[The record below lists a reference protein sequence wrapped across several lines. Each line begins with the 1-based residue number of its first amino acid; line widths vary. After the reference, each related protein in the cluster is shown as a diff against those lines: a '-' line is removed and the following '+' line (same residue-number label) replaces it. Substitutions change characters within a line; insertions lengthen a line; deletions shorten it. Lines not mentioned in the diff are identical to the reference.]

1 MGLEGKRALITGG
14 TAGIGAEAA
23 RLFVADGAEEVV
35 IAGRD
40 EERGT
45 AAVADIGGPVRFVRA
60 DMNDLESVAA
70 LAGEA
75 GDVDILVNNAAAFPT
90 APTLDQTVEGF
101 EMMFDT
107 NVRGLFFLTRALV
120 PAMLAK
126 GDGAI
131 VNTTTVAAH
140 VGVPGAPVYSATKAA
155 VAGLTRAW
163 AAEWS
168 SQGVRVN
175 SISPGPT
182 ITEGVVVEWGEGVKD
197 PRLDDAD
204 RPHREAR
211 GDRRGDPLP
220 RLAAGQLRDR
230 LDPGGRR
237 RRLVPLRSG
246 FWTA

>member
-1 MGLEGKRALITGG
+1 MGLEGRRALITGG

-23 RLFVADGAEEVV
+23 RLFVADGAEEGV

-40 EERGT
+40 EERGA

-70 LAGEA
+70 LASEA

-107 NVRGLFFLTRALV
+107 NVRGLFFLTKALV

-155 VAGLTRAW
+155 VSGLTRAW

-182 ITEGVVVEWGEGVKD
+182 ITDGVIVEWGEGVKD
-197 PRLDDAD
+197 LGSTMPIGRTAKPEEIAEAILFLASPRASYVT
-204 RPHREAR
+204 
-211 GDRRGDPLP
+211 GST
-220 RLAAGQLRDR
+220 LAVD
-230 LDPGGRR
+230 GGG
-237 RRLVPLRSG
+237 S
-246 FWTA
+246 FH

>member
-23 RLFVADGAEEVV
+23 RLFVADGADEVL

-40 EERGT
+40 EERGR
-45 AAVADIGGPVRFVRA
+45 AAVADIGGPVRFIRA

-70 LAGEA
+70 LASEA
-75 GDVDILVNNAAAFPT
+75 GDVDILVNNAAAFPPT
-90 APTLDQTVEGF
+90 PTLDQSVEGF
-101 EMMFDT
+101 ERMFDT
-107 NVRGLFFLTRALV
+107 NVRGLFFLTKALV

-131 VNTTTVAAH
+131 VNTTTIAALI
-140 VGVPGAPVYSATKAA
+140 GVPGAPVYSSTKAA

-182 ITEGVVVEWGEGVKD
+182 LTEGVLAEWGEAAEGMGEMMAIGRNARPEEIAEAILFLAS
-197 PRLDDAD
+197 PRASYVT
-204 RPHREAR
+204 
-211 GDRRGDPLP
+211 GTT
-220 RLAAGQLRDR
+220 LAVD
-230 LDPGGRR
+230 GGG
-237 RRLVPLRSG
+237 S
-246 FWTA
+246 FH